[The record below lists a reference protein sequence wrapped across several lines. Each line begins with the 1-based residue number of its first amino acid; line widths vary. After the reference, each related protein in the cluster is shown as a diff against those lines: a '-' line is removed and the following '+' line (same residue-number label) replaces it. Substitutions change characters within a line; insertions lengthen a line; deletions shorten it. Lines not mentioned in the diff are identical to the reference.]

1 MFFFLH
7 RDPDFENDYARSS
20 FKTEKQMCK
29 NVFLDDDREGTVLT
43 KYVTNIRVIAGNVM
57 AYI

>member
-1 MFFFLH
+1 
-7 RDPDFENDYARSS
+7 
-20 FKTEKQMCK
+20 MCK

-57 AYI
+57 AYIKICKLGSIEPCFSKTYSKSQHRIC

>member
-1 MFFFLH
+1 MIMHVNPL
-7 RDPDFENDYARSS
+7 
-20 FKTEKQMCK
+20 KLK
-29 NVFLDDDREGTVLT
+29 NKCLDDDREGTVLT

>member
-1 MFFFLH
+1 MHINPL
-7 RDPDFENDYARSS
+7 
-20 FKTEKQMCK
+20 KLKKQMCK

-43 KYVTNIRVIAGNVM
+43 KYVTNIRVIAGNVI